1 MDVQIYIENQLAD
14 ISQEFSVLLTFA
26 IDDIK
31 DFGSRNTTYSKTIIL
46 PGTQRNNRIFGNI
59 WDLNNSIDYDPA
71 SRNVLGNFNPSVAAS
86 CQIFKGNI
94 QCFKGVIRVMNIT
107 INNGI
112 PEYECFV
119 TGELGGLLAKLGSKR
134 LEDLDF
140 SEYVHDLD
148 AATVQASWDNI
159 GEGYYYPLIDYAN
172 QSTNK
177 QDWKLT
183 TFRPC
188 FFLKEYIDKIF
199 ADAGYSYDSDLF
211 NTNLFKSIILSATR
225 KENTV
230 SNISTALDADIV
242 ADVITGYSA
251 TTNSQLGIFNYRK
264 LYMNAPGGA
273 YVEWEQAGTFTLS
286 HTVTAKF
293 KCANPTGFNLAVR
306 LLLLEDGTS
315 GTTIL
320 QTANVFVPA
329 RTALSEY
336 TVSLTRSH
344 TATVGND
351 LRIALRI
358 PSNLENLETIA
369 GGTWVINNSPSFQY
383 TIGEGDTIDPNGFL
397 PQNIY
402 QKDLLSWVA
411 KLKNLYIYEDDSRN
425 KHVNIT
431 PYVDFW
437 SIGGGTVP
445 QYLKINDT
453 DKLLIN
459 TSGDKLIIGYGGLEF
474 LNWDDKLN
482 RDKAIKI
489 IPMGELNARYYE
501 FKYKQDTDHYNEI
514 YQKKYNQTYGN
525 RNFDTGFEFGKES
538 QTVEIGF
545 ASSPLVQYDSDDK
558 YMTAIYK
565 KSNNG
570 AAEDAIEGN
579 LRILYTKK
587 ITCNEWN
594 ILKPSDPGVILAT
607 ITEYG
612 YAGHLNNPETPT
624 ADLNFGATKELYYPG
639 TGTSNNMFN
648 VYWSPYM
655 AELTDLDS
663 IVVEAYFRLT
673 DADILALNFAKFIY
687 LEGNLFRLNKIE
699 DWNANEDLDCK
710 VTLIRVIQTEY

>member
-14 ISQEFSVLLTFA
+14 ISQDFSVMLTFT
-26 IDDIK
+26 IDDIS
-31 DFGSRNTTYSKTIIL
+31 DFGARNTTFSRTIIL

-71 SRNVLGNFNPSVAAS
+71 ALNVLGNFNPSVAAK

-94 QCFKGVIRVMNIT
+94 QCFKGVIRVMNVSISD
-107 INNGI
+107 GV

-119 TGELGGLLAKLGSKR
+119 TGELGGLVAKLGAKK

-140 SEYVHDLD
+140 SEYGHELNSTNVI
-148 AATVQASWDNI
+148 ASWENQ
-159 GEGYYYPLIDYAN
+159 GEGYYYPLVDYAN

-211 NTNLFKSIILSATR
+211 NTDLFKSIILSATR

-230 SNISTALDADIV
+230 TNVATALDADFMPK
-242 ADVITGYSA
+242 VIDSYSA
-251 TTNSQLGIFNYRK
+251 TTNSQLGIGNYRK

-286 HTVTAKF
+286 HTINVVF
-293 KCANPTGFNLAVR
+293 KCSNPTGFNLAVR
-306 LLLLEDGTS
+306 LLLLETQTS
-315 GTTIL
+315 GEVIL
-320 QTANVFVPA
+320 KTANVFVPA
-329 RTALSEY
+329 RTALSTY
-336 TVSLTRSH
+336 TVSLTHSH

-351 LRIALRI
+351 LRVALRI
-358 PSNLENLETIA
+358 PSNLNNPEIIT

-383 TIGEGDTIDPNGFL
+383 VIGEGDTIDPNAFL
-397 PQNIY
+397 PQNIL
-402 QKDLLSWVA
+402 QRDLLSWIA

-431 PYVDFW
+431 PYIDFW

-445 QYLKINDT
+445 QYLKINDS
-453 DKLLIN
+453 DFLLLN
-459 TSGDKLIIGYGGLEF
+459 NAGDKLIIGYGGLEF

-482 RDKAIKI
+482 RDKSIKI

-501 FKYKQDTDHYNEI
+501 FKYKRDTDYYNEL
-514 YQKKYNQTYGN
+514 YSKKYNQTYGD
-525 RNFDTGFEFGKES
+525 RIFDSGFEFSKDSE
-538 QTVEIGF
+538 TVEIGF
-545 ASSPLVQYDSDDK
+545 ASSPLVQYDGDDK

-570 AAEDAIEGN
+570 SAEDAVEGN
-579 LRILYTKK
+579 VRLLYTKK
-587 ITCNEWN
+587 LTCAEWN
-594 ILKPSDPGVILAT
+594 ILKPSDPLVILDT
-607 ITEYG
+607 VTEYG
-612 YAGHLNNPETPT
+612 YAGHLNDPETPT

-673 DADILALNFAKFIY
+673 DQDILQLNFAKFIY
-687 LEGNLFRLNKIE
+687 LQGNLFRLNKIQ
-699 DWNANEDLDCK
+699 DWNANEDMDCK